1 MQINSNFNTKK
12 IHKLNFQITLITA
25 ILVILSNIG
34 SKSFIESLPDY
45 FIVICSAIVYKSKL
59 KDSTKAISFSSIVL
73 ISHTISLLVT
83 KIPISEITSSAII
96 FIAIIGISSLYFKKN
111 YILITGTLVNI
122 SLILVYSLNPQ
133 SLFGATP
140 QFFDFVSALL
150 IYNGITLL
158 FYFTSKW
165 GNELIES
172 ANKNTEKNEELLK
185 KLENL
190 LGNIDNNNNILD
202 NNISK
207 FNDDLENISNISG
220 NITSAISQ
228 ITNGV
233 QETASSISTITLKV
247 KDSSNSIKK
256 TSNLSNDIN
265 QISKDMEEIVDTASS
280 NVESM
285 NIAMNTIKSAVGMS
299 LTTVTTLKD
308 CISRINNWTN
318 KISDI
323 ASQTDLLALNASI
336 EAARAGEHGKGF
348 AVVAEEVRKLSE
360 ESSTIS
366 NDIRSAINELNLITD
381 ETVVEAH
388 KGNSAV
394 LDGDI
399 ILDKVYG
406 SFEDIKDSFLSI
418 NKLLTEEFS
427 IISTVSNNFNP
438 IQTELERV
446 NDIAEQH
453 AASTEEINATILEQE
468 QNINSM
474 TSSME
479 EISKLSKETKSLT
492 LS

>member
-12 IHKLNFQITLITA
+12 IHKLNFQITSITA

-34 SKSFIESLPDY
+34 SKSFIESLPNY

-83 KIPISEITSSAII
+83 KMPISEITSSAII

-133 SLFGATP
+133 SLFGTTP

-202 NNISK
+202 NNILR

-228 ITNGV
+228 ITDGV
-233 QETASSISTITLKV
+233 QETAVSISNITSKV
-247 KDSSNSIKK
+247 NDSSKSIEK
-256 TSNLSNDIN
+256 TSKLSNDIN
-265 QISKDMEEIVDTASS
+265 TISKDMQQIVDIASS
-280 NVESM
+280 NVDSM
-285 NIAMNTIKSAVGMS
+285 NQAMNTIKSAVGMS
-299 LTTVTTLKD
+299 LNTVTTLQDRIAK
-308 CISRINNWTN
+308 INNWTA

-336 EAARAGEHGKGF
+336 EAARAGEHGRGF

-360 ESSTIS
+360 ESSVIS
-366 NDIRSAINELNLITD
+366 SNIHSAINELNLITD
-381 ETVVEAH
+381 ETVVEAN
-388 KGNSAV
+388 KGNCAV

-399 ILDKVYG
+399 ILDKVYE
-406 SFEDIKDSFLSI
+406 SFEEIKTSFSSI
-418 NKLLTEEFS
+418 NELLTEEFNV
-427 IISTVSNNFNP
+427 ISVVASNFVP
-438 IQTELERV
+438 IQIELENV
-446 NDIAEQH
+446 NDIAEQQ
-453 AASTEEINATILEQE
+453 AGSTEEINATILEQE

-479 EISKLSKETKSLT
+479 EIAQLSKETKNLT
-492 LS
+492 II